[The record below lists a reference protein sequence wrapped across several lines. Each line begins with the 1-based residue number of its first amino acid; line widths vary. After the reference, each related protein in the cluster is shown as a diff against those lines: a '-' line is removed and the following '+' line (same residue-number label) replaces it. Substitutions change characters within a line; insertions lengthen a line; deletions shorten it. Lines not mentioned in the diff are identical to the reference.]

1 MKICHTLLC
10 MNPGGA
16 EKVVATL
23 SNYWVKNGKEID
35 IIIFVGENYPIF
47 YKLDPRIKIHKLD
60 LYGESKNIFEA
71 IIRSYRIIKRLIK
84 IYKDINP
91 DVIIAH
97 GNREITLAT
106 ISSIFTKTKLVGYI
120 HNDQSKFY
128 KDKSMIWRIL
138 ERIIY
143 PLTNK
148 LIIMDNVIKNNL
160 PFFSQK
166 KSIEVNNP
174 VDDDYYSNDKLSE
187 TKDIIHVGS
196 FIKRKNQACLIKA
209 FGKIQKKHNDT
220 NLILIG
226 EGPEKKNC
234 EQLTKDLGVNKKV
247 NFVGNTEN
255 IKDYLKKSS
264 LFIMPSYSEGM
275 SIAIL
280 ESLAVGL
287 PLIATN
293 FSPFHKKIT
302 LNGKN
307 GYLVNV
313 NDESDMAEKIDL
325 ILKDDELRY
334 NMSEV
339 SKRISKEYSV
349 EKISEKWDEIFRE
362 V

>member
-35 IIIFVGENYPIF
+35 IIILVGENYPIF

-60 LYGESKNIFEA
+60 LYGDSKNIFEA
-71 IIRSYRIIKRLIK
+71 IKRSYQIIKKLIN
-84 IYKDINP
+84 IYKAINP
-91 DVIIAH
+91 NVIIAH

-106 ISSIFTKTKLVGYI
+106 ISSVFTKFKLVGYI

-128 KDKSMIWRIL
+128 KDKSMIWRTL
-138 ERIIY
+138 EKIIY

-148 LIIMDNVIKNNL
+148 LIIMDNIIKNNL

-166 KSIEVNNP
+166 KSIVVNNP
-174 VDDDYYSNDKLSE
+174 LDSDYYSNEKLSK

-209 FGKIQKKHNDT
+209 FSIIEKKHNGSK
-220 NLILIG
+220 LILIG

-234 EQLTKDLGVNKKV
+234 KQLTQDLGIDQKV
-247 NFVGNTEN
+247 SFIGNTKN

-264 LFIMPSYSEGM
+264 LFVMPSYSEGM

-313 NDESDMAEKIDL
+313 NDEFDMAEKIDL

-339 SKRISKEYSV
+339 SKEISKQYSV
-349 EKISEKWDEIFRE
+349 EKISKKWDEIFRKL
-362 V
+362 